1 MQKSEKNFKVY
12 MHIFHNGMAY
22 FGITMIEPKVRW
34 GGGNGYAR
42 NEYMHRAI
50 KKYGRENIEHI
61 ILFDGLLEADACE
74 IEKSLIKKHRTN
86 EKEFGYNIESGGQCS
101 NLAESTKQK
110 LREAHIGK
118 SVSKEAREKMRAS
131 RNRFLSE
138 NPEEYKKTMDNMML
152 AVEKAAELKRKPVI
166 QYDLDGNF
174 LAVWNSTREA
184 ERVLGIYH
192 SHIAKCCNKVPK
204 YNTAG
209 GYRWEYA
216 DK

>member
-1 MQKSEKNFKVY
+1 MNNYKVY
-12 MHIFHNGMAY
+12 IHKFPNGKAY
-22 FGITMIEPKVRW
+22 IGITRQEPKIRW
-34 GGGNGYAR
+34 GGGNGYVR

-50 KKYGRENIEHI
+50 KKYGWENIEHI
-61 ILFDGLLEADACE
+61 ILFDGLSEEDACE
-74 IEKSLIKKHRTN
+74 IEKSLIKKYRTN

-118 SVSKEAREKMRAS
+118 SASEETREKMRAS
-131 RNRFLSE
+131 RNRFISE
-138 NPEEYKKTMDNMML
+138 NPEEYKKIMENMML

-184 ERVLGIYH
+184 ERVLGIHH
-192 SHIAKCCNKVPK
+192 SHIAECCNKLPK
-204 YNTAG
+204 HNTAG

-216 DK
+216 D

>member
-1 MQKSEKNFKVY
+1 MNNYKVY
-12 MHIFHNGMAY
+12 IHKFPNGKAY
-22 FGITMIEPKVRW
+22 IGITRQEPKIRW
-34 GGGNGYAR
+34 GGGNGYVR
-42 NEYMHRAI
+42 NEYMHCAI
-50 KKYGRENIEHI
+50 KKYGWENIEHI
-61 ILFDGLLEADACE
+61 ILFDGLSEEDACE
-74 IEKSLIKKHRTN
+74 IEKSLIKKYRTN

-118 SVSKEAREKMRAS
+118 SASEETREKMRAS
-131 RNRFLSE
+131 RKRFLSE
-138 NPEEYKKTMDNMML
+138 NPEYYKKNSENIMC
-152 AVEKAAELKRKPVI
+152 AVEKAAELKRKSVI

>member
-1 MQKSEKNFKVY
+1 MNNYKVY
-12 MHIFHNGMAY
+12 IHKFPNGKAY
-22 FGITMIEPKVRW
+22 IGITRQEPKIRW
-34 GGGNGYAR
+34 GGGNGHVR

-50 KKYGRENIEHI
+50 KKYGWENIEHI
-61 ILFDGLLEADACE
+61 ILFDGLSEEDACE
-74 IEKSLIKKHRTN
+74 IEKSLIKKYRTN

-118 SVSKEAREKMRAS
+118 SASEETREKMRAS
-131 RNRFLSE
+131 RNRFIFE
-138 NPEEYKKTMDNMML
+138 NPEEYKKIMENMML

-184 ERVLGIYH
+184 ERVLGIHH
-192 SHIAKCCNKVPK
+192 SHIAECCNKLPK
-204 YNTAG
+204 HNTAG

>member
-1 MQKSEKNFKVY
+1 MNNYKVY
-12 MHIFHNGMAY
+12 IHKFPNGKAY
-22 FGITMIEPKVRW
+22 IGITRQEPKIRW
-34 GGGNGYAR
+34 GGGNGYVR
-42 NEYMHRAI
+42 NEYMYRAI
-50 KKYGRENIEHI
+50 KKYGWENIEHI
-61 ILFDGLLEADACE
+61 ILFEGISEADACE
-74 IEKSLIKKHRTN
+74 IEKSLIKKYRTN

-118 SVSKEAREKMRAS
+118 SVSEETREKMRAS

-138 NPEEYKKTMDNMML
+138 NTEEYKKTMENMML

>member
-1 MQKSEKNFKVY
+1 MQKSEKNYKVY
-12 MHIFHNGMAY
+12 MHIFPNGKAY
-22 FGITMIEPKVRW
+22 IGITRQEPKVRW
-34 GGGNGYAR
+34 GGGNGYVR
-42 NEYMHRAI
+42 NEYMYRAI
-50 KKYGRENIEHI
+50 KKYGWENIEHI
-61 ILFDGLLEADACE
+61 VLFDGLSKNDACE
-74 IEKSLIKKHRTN
+74 IEKELIKKHKTN
-86 EKEFGYNIESGGQCS
+86 NKNFGYNIESGGQCS
-101 NLAESTKQK
+101 SLAESTKQK
-110 LREAHIGK
+110 LREAHTGK
-118 SVSKEAREKMRAS
+118 RAS
-131 RNRFLSE
+131 EETKGKMSASRKRFLSE
-138 NPEEYKKTMDNMML
+138 NPEYYQKNLENIMC
-152 AVEKAAELKRKPVI
+152 AVEKAAELKRKSVI

>member
-1 MQKSEKNFKVY
+1 MENYKVY
-12 MHIFHNGMAY
+12 IHKFPNGKAY
-22 FGITMIEPKVRW
+22 IGITRQEPKIRW
-34 GGGNGYAR
+34 GGGNGYVR

-50 KKYGRENIEHI
+50 KKYGWENIEHI
-61 ILFDGLLEADACE
+61 ILFDGLSKEDACE
-74 IEKSLIKKHRTN
+74 IEKSLIKKYRTN

-118 SVSKEAREKMRAS
+118 SASEETREKMRAS
-131 RNRFLSE
+131 RNRFISE
-138 NPEEYKKTMDNMML
+138 NPEEYKKIMENMML

-184 ERVLGIYH
+184 ERVLGIHH
-192 SHIAKCCNKVPK
+192 SHIAECCNKLPK
-204 YNTAG
+204 HNTAG

-216 DK
+216 D

>member
-1 MQKSEKNFKVY
+1 MNNYKVY
-12 MHIFHNGMAY
+12 IHKFPNGKAY
-22 FGITMIEPKVRW
+22 IGITRQEPKIRW
-34 GGGNGYAR
+34 GGGNGYVR
-42 NEYMHRAI
+42 NEYMYRAI
-50 KKYGRENIEHI
+50 KKYGWENIEHI
-61 ILFDGLLEADACE
+61 ILFDGLSEADACE
-74 IEKSLIKKHRTN
+74 IEKSLIKKYRTN

-101 NLAESTKQK
+101 SLAESTKQK
-110 LREAHIGK
+110 LREARTGK
-118 SVSKEAREKMRAS
+118 RAS
-131 RNRFLSE
+131 EETKDKMSASRKRFLSE
-138 NPEEYKKTMDNMML
+138 NPEYYQKNLENIMC
-152 AVEKAAELKRKPVI
+152 AVEKAAELKRKSVI

-184 ERVLGIYH
+184 ERVLGISH

>member
-1 MQKSEKNFKVY
+1 MENYKVY
-12 MHIFHNGMAY
+12 IHKFPNGKAY
-22 FGITMIEPKVRW
+22 VGITRQEPKVRW
-34 GGGNGYAR
+34 GGGNGYVR

-50 KKYGRENIEHI
+50 KKYGWENIEHI
-61 ILFDGLLEADACE
+61 ILFDGLSEEDACE
-74 IEKSLIKKHRTN
+74 IEKSLIKKYRTN

-101 NLAESTKQK
+101 NLVESTKQK

-118 SVSKEAREKMRAS
+118 SASEETREKMRAS
-131 RNRFLSE
+131 RNRFISE
-138 NPEEYKKTMDNMML
+138 NPEEYKKIMENMML

-166 QYDLDGNF
+166 QYDLDGKF

-184 ERVLGIYH
+184 ERVLGIHH
-192 SHIAKCCNKVPK
+192 SHIAECCNKLPK
-204 YNTAG
+204 HNTAG

>member
-1 MQKSEKNFKVY
+1 MNNYKVY
-12 MHIFHNGMAY
+12 IHKFPNGKAY
-22 FGITMIEPKVRW
+22 IGITRQEPKIRW
-34 GGGNGYAR
+34 GGGNGYVR
-42 NEYMHRAI
+42 NEYMYRAI
-50 KKYGRENIEHI
+50 KKYGWENIEHI
-61 ILFDGLLEADACE
+61 ILFDGLSEEDACE
-74 IEKSLIKKHRTN
+74 IEKSLIKKYRTN

-118 SVSKEAREKMRAS
+118 SASEETREKMRAS
-131 RNRFLSE
+131 RKRFLSE
-138 NPEEYKKTMDNMML
+138 NPEYYKKNSENIMC
-152 AVEKAAELKRKPVI
+152 AVEKAAELKRKSVI

-216 DK
+216 NK

>member
-1 MQKSEKNFKVY
+1 MNNYKVY
-12 MHIFHNGMAY
+12 IHKFPNGKEY
-22 FGITMIEPKVRW
+22 IGITRQEPKIRW
-34 GGGNGYAR
+34 GGGNGYVR
-42 NEYMHRAI
+42 NEYMYRAI
-50 KKYGRENIEHI
+50 KKYGWENIEHI
-61 ILFDGLLEADACE
+61 VLFDGLSKNDACE
-74 IEKSLIKKHRTN
+74 IEKELIKKHKTN
-86 EKEFGYNIESGGQCS
+86 NKNFGYNIESGGQCS
-101 NLAESTKQK
+101 SLAESTKQK
-110 LREAHIGK
+110 LREAHTGK
-118 SVSKEAREKMRAS
+118 RAS
-131 RNRFLSE
+131 EETKDKMSASRKRFLSE
-138 NPEEYKKTMDNMML
+138 NPEYYQKNLENIMC
-152 AVEKAAELKRKPVI
+152 AVEKAAELKRKSVI

>member
-1 MQKSEKNFKVY
+1 MNNYKVY
-12 MHIFHNGMAY
+12 IHKFPNGKAY
-22 FGITMIEPKVRW
+22 IGITRQEPKLRW
-34 GGGNGYAR
+34 GGGNGYVR
-42 NEYMHRAI
+42 NEYMYRAI
-50 KKYGRENIEHI
+50 KKYGWENIEHI
-61 ILFDGLLEADACE
+61 VLFDGLSKNDACE
-74 IEKSLIKKHRTN
+74 IEKELIKKHKTN
-86 EKEFGYNIESGGQCS
+86 NKNFGYNIESGGQCS
-101 NLAESTKQK
+101 SLAESTKQK
-110 LREAHIGK
+110 LREVHTGK
-118 SVSKEAREKMRAS
+118 RAS
-131 RNRFLSE
+131 EETKDKMSASRKRFLSE
-138 NPEEYKKTMDNMML
+138 NPEYYQKNLENIMC
-152 AVEKAAELKRKPVI
+152 AVEKAAELKRKSVI

>member
-1 MQKSEKNFKVY
+1 MENYKVY
-12 MHIFHNGMAY
+12 IHKFPNGKAY
-22 FGITMIEPKVRW
+22 VGITRQEPKIRW
-34 GGGNGYAR
+34 GGGNGYVR

-50 KKYGRENIEHI
+50 KKYGWENIEHI
-61 ILFDGLLEADACE
+61 ILFDGLSEEDACE
-74 IEKSLIKKHRTN
+74 IEKSLIKKYRTN

-118 SVSKEAREKMRAS
+118 SASEETREKMRAS
-131 RNRFLSE
+131 RNRFISE
-138 NPEEYKKTMDNMML
+138 NPEEYKKIMENMML

-166 QYDLDGNF
+166 QYDLDGKF

-184 ERVLGIYH
+184 ERVLGIHH
-192 SHIAKCCNKVPK
+192 SHIAECCNKLPK
-204 YNTAG
+204 HNTAG

>member
-1 MQKSEKNFKVY
+1 MNNYKVY
-12 MHIFHNGMAY
+12 IHKFPNGKAY
-22 FGITMIEPKVRW
+22 IGITRQEPKIRW
-34 GGGNGYAR
+34 GGGNGYVR
-42 NEYMHRAI
+42 NEYMYRAI
-50 KKYGRENIEHI
+50 KKYGWENIDHI
-61 ILFDGLLEADACE
+61 ILFDGLSEADACE

-118 SVSKEAREKMRAS
+118 SASEETREKMRAS

-138 NPEEYKKTMDNMML
+138 NPDEYKKTMDNMML
-152 AVEKAAELKRKPVI
+152 AIEKAAELKRKPVI

>member
-1 MQKSEKNFKVY
+1 M
-12 MHIFHNGMAY
+12 
-22 FGITMIEPKVRW
+22 
-34 GGGNGYAR
+34 
-42 NEYMHRAI
+42 
-50 KKYGRENIEHI
+50 
-61 ILFDGLLEADACE
+61 
-74 IEKSLIKKHRTN
+74 
-86 EKEFGYNIESGGQCS
+86 
-101 NLAESTKQK
+101 
-110 LREAHIGK
+110 REAHIGK

>member
-1 MQKSEKNFKVY
+1 MNNYKVY
-12 MHIFHNGMAY
+12 IHKFPNGKAY
-22 FGITMIEPKVRW
+22 VGITRQEPKVRW
-34 GGGNGYAR
+34 GGGNGYVR

-50 KKYGRENIEHI
+50 KKYGWENIEHI
-61 ILFDGLLEADACE
+61 ILFDGLSEEDACE
-74 IEKSLIKKHRTN
+74 IEKSLIKKYRTN

-118 SVSKEAREKMRAS
+118 SASEETREKMRAS
-131 RNRFLSE
+131 RNRFISE
-138 NPEEYKKTMDNMML
+138 NPEEYKKIMENMML

-166 QYDLDGNF
+166 QYDLDGKF

-184 ERVLGIYH
+184 ERVLGIHH
-192 SHIAKCCNKVPK
+192 SHIAECCNKLPK
-204 YNTAG
+204 HNTAG

>member
-1 MQKSEKNFKVY
+1 MQKIEKNYKVY
-12 MHIFHNGMAY
+12 MHIFPNGKAY
-22 FGITMIEPKVRW
+22 IGITRQDPKARW

-42 NEYMHRAI
+42 NEYMYRAI
-50 KKYGRENIEHI
+50 KKYGWENIEHI
-61 ILFDGLLEADACE
+61 VLFDGLSKNDACE
-74 IEKSLIKKHRTN
+74 IEKELIKKHKTN
-86 EKEFGYNIESGGQCS
+86 NKNFGYNIESGGQCS
-101 NLAESTKQK
+101 SLAESTKQK
-110 LREAHIGK
+110 LREAHTGK
-118 SVSKEAREKMRAS
+118 RAS
-131 RNRFLSE
+131 EETKDKMSASRKRFLSE
-138 NPEEYKKTMDNMML
+138 NPEYYQKNLENIMC
-152 AVEKAAELKRKPVI
+152 AVEKAAELKRKSVI

>member
-1 MQKSEKNFKVY
+1 MQKSEKNYKVY
-12 MHIFHNGMAY
+12 MHIFPNGKAY
-22 FGITMIEPKVRW
+22 IGITRQEPKVRW
-34 GGGNGYAR
+34 GGGNGYVR
-42 NEYMHRAI
+42 NEYMYRAI
-50 KKYGRENIEHI
+50 KKYGWENIEHI
-61 ILFDGLLEADACE
+61 VLFDGLSKNDACE
-74 IEKSLIKKHRTN
+74 IEKELIKKHKTN
-86 EKEFGYNIESGGQCS
+86 NKNFGYNIESGGQCS
-101 NLAESTKQK
+101 SLAESTKQK
-110 LREAHIGK
+110 LREAHTGK
-118 SVSKEAREKMRAS
+118 RAS
-131 RNRFLSE
+131 EETKDKMSASRKRFLSE
-138 NPEEYKKTMDNMML
+138 NPEYYQKNLENIMC
-152 AVEKAAELKRKPVI
+152 AVEKAAELKRKSVI

>member
-1 MQKSEKNFKVY
+1 MENYKVY
-12 MHIFHNGMAY
+12 IHKFPNGKAY
-22 FGITMIEPKVRW
+22 VGITRQEPKVRW
-34 GGGNGYAR
+34 GGGNGYVR

-50 KKYGRENIEHI
+50 KKYGWENIEHI
-61 ILFDGLLEADACE
+61 ILFDGLSEEDACE
-74 IEKSLIKKHRTN
+74 IEKSLIKKYRTN

-118 SVSKEAREKMRAS
+118 SASEETREKMRAS
-131 RNRFLSE
+131 RNRFISE
-138 NPEEYKKTMDNMML
+138 NPEEYKKIMENMML

-184 ERVLGIYH
+184 ERVLGIHH
-192 SHIAKCCNKVPK
+192 SHIAECCNKLPK
-204 YNTAG
+204 HNTAG

>member
-1 MQKSEKNFKVY
+1 MNNYKVY
-12 MHIFHNGMAY
+12 IHKFPNGKAY
-22 FGITMIEPKVRW
+22 VGITRQEPKVRW
-34 GGGNGYAR
+34 GGGNGYVR

-50 KKYGRENIEHI
+50 KKYGWENIEHI
-61 ILFDGLLEADACE
+61 ILFDGLSEEDACE
-74 IEKSLIKKHRTN
+74 IEKSLIKKYRTN

-118 SVSKEAREKMRAS
+118 SASEETREKMRAS
-131 RNRFLSE
+131 RNRFISE
-138 NPEEYKKTMDNMML
+138 NPEEYKKIMENMML

-216 DK
+216 NK

>member
-1 MQKSEKNFKVY
+1 MNNYKVY
-12 MHIFHNGMAY
+12 IHKFPNGKVY
-22 FGITMIEPKVRW
+22 IGITRQEPKIRW
-34 GGGNGYAR
+34 GGGNGYVR

-50 KKYGRENIEHI
+50 KKYGWENIEHI
-61 ILFDGLLEADACE
+61 ILFDGLSEEDACE
-74 IEKSLIKKHRTN
+74 IEKSLIKKYRTN

-110 LREAHIGK
+110 LREARIGK
-118 SVSKEAREKMRAS
+118 SASEETREKMRAS
-131 RNRFLSE
+131 RNRFISE
-138 NPEEYKKTMDNMML
+138 NPEEYKKIMENMML

-192 SHIAKCCNKVPK
+192 SHISKCCNKVPK
-204 YNTAG
+204 CNTAG

>member
-1 MQKSEKNFKVY
+1 MNNYKVY
-12 MHIFHNGMAY
+12 IHKFPNGKAY
-22 FGITMIEPKVRW
+22 IGITRQEPKIRW
-34 GGGNGYAR
+34 GGGNGYVR
-42 NEYMHRAI
+42 NEYMYRAI
-50 KKYGRENIEHI
+50 KKYGWENIDHI
-61 ILFDGLLEADACE
+61 ILFDGLSEADACE
-74 IEKSLIKKHRTN
+74 IEKSLIKKYRTN

-118 SVSKEAREKMRAS
+118 SVSEEAREKMRAS

>member
-1 MQKSEKNFKVY
+1 MENYKVY
-12 MHIFHNGMAY
+12 IHKFPNGKAY
-22 FGITMIEPKVRW
+22 VGITRQAPKVRW
-34 GGGNGYAR
+34 GGGNGYVR

-50 KKYGRENIEHI
+50 KKYGWENIEHI
-61 ILFDGLLEADACE
+61 ILFDGLSEEDACE
-74 IEKSLIKKHRTN
+74 IEKSLIKKYRTN

-118 SVSKEAREKMRAS
+118 SASEETREKMRAS
-131 RNRFLSE
+131 RTRFISE
-138 NPEEYKKTMDNMML
+138 NPEEYKKIMENMML

-166 QYDLDGNF
+166 QYDLDGKF

>member
-1 MQKSEKNFKVY
+1 MQKSEKNYKVY
-12 MHIFHNGMAY
+12 MHIFPNGKAY
-22 FGITMIEPKVRW
+22 IGITKQEPKVRW

-50 KKYGRENIEHI
+50 KKYGWENIEHI

-138 NPEEYKKTMDNMML
+138 NPDEYKKTMDNMML

>member
-1 MQKSEKNFKVY
+1 MNNYKVY
-12 MHIFHNGMAY
+12 IHKFPNGKAY
-22 FGITMIEPKVRW
+22 IGITRQEPKIRW
-34 GGGNGYAR
+34 GGGNGYVR
-42 NEYMHRAI
+42 NEYMYRAI
-50 KKYGRENIEHI
+50 KKYGWENIEHI
-61 ILFDGLLEADACE
+61 VLFDGLSKNDACE
-74 IEKSLIKKHRTN
+74 IEKELIKKHKTN
-86 EKEFGYNIESGGQCS
+86 NKKFGYNIESGGQCS
-101 NLAESTKQK
+101 SLAESTKQK
-110 LREAHIGK
+110 LREAHTGK
-118 SVSKEAREKMRAS
+118 RAS
-131 RNRFLSE
+131 EETKDKMSASRKRFLSE
-138 NPEEYKKTMDNMML
+138 NPEYYQKNLENIMC
-152 AVEKAAELKRKPVI
+152 AVEKAAELKRKSVI

>member
-1 MQKSEKNFKVY
+1 MNNYKVY
-12 MHIFHNGMAY
+12 IHKFPNGKAY
-22 FGITMIEPKVRW
+22 IGITRQEPKIRW
-34 GGGNGYAR
+34 GGGNGYVR
-42 NEYMHRAI
+42 NEYMYRAI
-50 KKYGRENIEHI
+50 KKYGWENIDHI
-61 ILFDGLLEADACE
+61 ILFDGLSEADACE
-74 IEKSLIKKHRTN
+74 IEKSLIKKYRTN

-110 LREAHIGK
+110 MREAHIGK
-118 SVSKEAREKMRAS
+118 SVSEETREKMRAS

-138 NPEEYKKTMDNMML
+138 NIEEYKKTMENMML

-184 ERVLGIYH
+184 EKVLGIHH
-192 SHIAKCCNKVPK
+192 SHIAKCCNKLPK
-204 YNTAG
+204 HNTAG

-216 DK
+216 NK

>member
-1 MQKSEKNFKVY
+1 MNNYKVY
-12 MHIFHNGMAY
+12 IHKFPNGKAY
-22 FGITMIEPKVRW
+22 IGITKQEPKIRW
-34 GGGNGYAR
+34 GGGNGYVR

-50 KKYGRENIEHI
+50 KKYGWENIEHI
-61 ILFDGLLEADACE
+61 ILFDGLSEEDACE
-74 IEKSLIKKHRTN
+74 IEKSLIKKYRTN

-118 SVSKEAREKMRAS
+118 SASEETREKMRAS
-131 RNRFLSE
+131 RKRFLSE
-138 NPEEYKKTMDNMML
+138 NPEYYQKNLENIMC
-152 AVEKAAELKRKPVI
+152 AVEKAAELKRKSVI

-209 GYRWEYA
+209 GDRWEYA

>member
-1 MQKSEKNFKVY
+1 MNNYKVY
-12 MHIFHNGMAY
+12 IHKFPNGKAY
-22 FGITMIEPKVRW
+22 IGITRQEPKIRW
-34 GGGNGYAR
+34 GGGNGYVR
-42 NEYMHRAI
+42 NEYMYRAI
-50 KKYGRENIEHI
+50 KKYGWENIEHI
-61 ILFDGLLEADACE
+61 VLFDGLSKNDACE
-74 IEKSLIKKHRTN
+74 VEKELIKKHKTN
-86 EKEFGYNIESGGQCS
+86 NKNFGYNIESGGQCS
-101 NLAESTKQK
+101 SLAESTKQK
-110 LREAHIGK
+110 LREAHTGK
-118 SVSKEAREKMRAS
+118 RASKETKDKMSAS
-131 RNRFLSE
+131 RKRFLSE
-138 NPEEYKKTMDNMML
+138 NPEYYQKNLENIMC
-152 AVEKAAELKRKPVI
+152 AVEKAAELKRKSVI

>member
-1 MQKSEKNFKVY
+1 MQKSEKNYKVY
-12 MHIFHNGMAY
+12 MHIFPNGKAY
-22 FGITMIEPKVRW
+22 IGITKQEPKVRW

-50 KKYGRENIEHI
+50 KKYGWENIEHI

>member
-1 MQKSEKNFKVY
+1 MNNYKVY
-12 MHIFHNGMAY
+12 IHKFPNGKAY
-22 FGITMIEPKVRW
+22 IGITRQEPKIRW
-34 GGGNGYAR
+34 GGGNGYVR

-50 KKYGRENIEHI
+50 KKYGWENIEHI
-61 ILFDGLLEADACE
+61 ILFEGISEADACE
-74 IEKSLIKKHRTN
+74 IEKSLIKKYRTN

-118 SVSKEAREKMRAS
+118 SVSEETREKMRAS

-138 NPEEYKKTMDNMML
+138 NTEEYKKTMENMML

>member
-1 MQKSEKNFKVY
+1 MNNYKVY
-12 MHIFHNGMAY
+12 IHKFPNGKAY
-22 FGITMIEPKVRW
+22 IGITRQEPKLRW
-34 GGGNGYAR
+34 GGGNWYAR
-42 NEYMHRAI
+42 NEYMYRAI
-50 KKYGRENIEHI
+50 KKYGCENIEHI
-61 ILFDGLLEADACE
+61 VLFDGLSKNDACE
-74 IEKSLIKKHRTN
+74 IEKELIKKHKTN
-86 EKEFGYNIESGGQCS
+86 NKNFGYNIESGGQCS
-101 NLAESTKQK
+101 SLAESTKQK
-110 LREAHIGK
+110 LREVHTGK
-118 SVSKEAREKMRAS
+118 RAS
-131 RNRFLSE
+131 EETKDKMSASRKRFLSE
-138 NPEEYKKTMDNMML
+138 NPEYYQKNLENIMC
-152 AVEKAAELKRKPVI
+152 AVEKAAELKRKSVI

>member
-1 MQKSEKNFKVY
+1 MENYKVY
-12 MHIFHNGMAY
+12 IHKFPNGKAY
-22 FGITMIEPKVRW
+22 VGITRQEPKVRW
-34 GGGNGYAR
+34 GGGNGYVR

-50 KKYGRENIEHI
+50 KKYGWENIEHI
-61 ILFDGLLEADACE
+61 ILFDGLSEEDACE
-74 IEKSLIKKHRTN
+74 IEKSLIKKYRTN

-110 LREAHIGK
+110 LREAHTGK
-118 SVSKEAREKMRAS
+118 RAS
-131 RNRFLSE
+131 EETKNKMSASRKRFLSE
-138 NPEEYKKTMDNMML
+138 NPEYYQKNLENIMC
-152 AVEKAAELKRKPVI
+152 AVEKAAELKRKSVI

>member
-1 MQKSEKNFKVY
+1 MNNYKVY
-12 MHIFHNGMAY
+12 IHKFPNGKAY
-22 FGITMIEPKVRW
+22 IGITRQEPKIRW
-34 GGGNGYAR
+34 GGGNGYVR
-42 NEYMHRAI
+42 NEYMYRAI
-50 KKYGRENIEHI
+50 KKYGWENIEHI
-61 ILFDGLLEADACE
+61 VLFDGLSKNDACE
-74 IEKSLIKKHRTN
+74 IEKELIKKHKTN
-86 EKEFGYNIESGGQCS
+86 NKNFGYNIESGGQCS
-101 NLAESTKQK
+101 SLAESTKQK
-110 LREAHIGK
+110 LREAHTGK
-118 SVSKEAREKMRAS
+118 RAS
-131 RNRFLSE
+131 EETKDKMSASRKRFLSE
-138 NPEEYKKTMDNMML
+138 NPEYYQKNLENIMC
-152 AVEKAAELKRKPVI
+152 AVEKAAELKRKSVI